1 MDYVYIPAA
10 YPLAYLIT
18 FTCYGTFL
26 HGDDRTSVDRSH
38 CAFDTPAL
46 PPNPRR
52 VKAVRRQLKEPPY
65 RLEEQRRQVVLEAL
79 KEASHARQRRL
90 LAAHVRSN
98 HVHVVV
104 QAEREPE
111 KILGTL
117 KAHASLRLTQ
127 TGRDEPGSRRWTRHG
142 STQYLWREQN
152 VESAIDYVLERQGR
166 KMAFHEE

>member
-1 MDYVYIPAA
+1 M
-10 YPLAYLIT
+10 LAT
-18 FTCYGTFL
+18 GGCW
-26 HGDDRTSVDRSH
+26 
-38 CAFDTPAL
+38 
-46 PPNPRR
+46 
-52 VKAVRRQLKEPPY
+52 QL
-65 RLEEQRRQVVLEAL
+65 
-79 KEASHARQRRL
+79 
-90 LAAHVRSN
+90 HVRSN
-98 HVHVVV
+98 HVHVVA

-117 KAHASLRLTQ
+117 KARASLRLTQ